1 MDFLPIIQSVQ
12 NDWVKSLRKLHNRAD
27 RIERKCFLIEGTHAV
42 EEAIAT
48 QWPLLSVI
56 FEARWGQ
63 SHKAILAPLTSQT
76 VFPKT
81 TLQPVSEE
89 VIRKL
94 STTNSPCSVIGVA
107 AIPDRMFQSHEVQDL
122 TADASFL
129 IAVESLQDPGNL
141 GTLIR
146 VSAASGFGQIVLS
159 SDSVDPTNPKVLRS
173 TAGQWFR
180 SPPIVTDSLATWI
193 RERKSDGFQVI
204 AASPE
209 GKSMWDCD
217 LTKKTIL
224 LLGNEG
230 AGLSQILRA
239 DATGTIAV
247 PMAAGVESLNVAVSG
262 ALIAY
267 EALRQRKG
275 LGMSRT

>member
-48 QWPLLSVI
+48 QWPLLSVV

-63 SHKAILAPLTSQT
+63 SHKAILSPLTAQA

-81 TLQPVSEE
+81 ALQPVSEE

-193 RERKSDGFQVI
+193 RARKSAGFQVI

-230 AGLSQILRA
+230 AGLSQNLRT

>member
-193 RERKSDGFQVI
+193 RERKSAGFQVI

>member
-193 RERKSDGFQVI
+193 RARKSAGFQVI